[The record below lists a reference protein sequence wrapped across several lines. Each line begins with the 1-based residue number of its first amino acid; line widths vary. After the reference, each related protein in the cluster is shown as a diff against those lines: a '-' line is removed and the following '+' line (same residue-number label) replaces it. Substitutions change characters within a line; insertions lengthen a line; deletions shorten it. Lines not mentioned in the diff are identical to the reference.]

1 MARPTT
7 YNEETAA
14 KLCGYLSI
22 GESLRKAC
30 RHPGMPAPS
39 TVFLWLAEHDE
50 FSEQYAR
57 AKEEA
62 ADMFIEDILEIADD
76 AKKDKFPVYHLNDEG
91 EKVLIGYNESKN
103 SVQRAR
109 VRIDSR
115 KWLAMKL
122 KPKKYGDKVT
132 IDGKQEH
139 SGKVDHQH
147 NYSTLSDEEL
157 IARAKLII
165 SKSTV
170 DGEEVDDDE

>member
-1 MARPTT
+1 
-7 YNEETAA
+7 
-14 KLCGYLSI
+14 
-22 GESLRKAC
+22 
-30 RHPGMPAPS
+30 MPAPS

-62 ADMFIEDILEIADD
+62 ADMFMEDILEIADD
-76 AKKDKFPVYHLNDEG
+76 AKKDLIPVYAIGKDGKYTYDEAG
-91 EKVLIGYNESKN
+91 KRIIIGHTESKN

-115 KWLAMKL
+115 KFLAMKL
-122 KPKKYGDKVT
+122 KPKKYGDRITV
-132 IDGKQEH
+132 DGKQEH

-157 IARAKLII
+157 IARAKSII
-165 SKSTV
+165 ARSV
-170 DGEEVDDDE
+170 IDDNEADEDE